1 MEVPVGPK
9 GQEAIEITYTYDIDA
24 LLEVEVKVLSTG
36 VTKNAVIH
44 DEEKQESE
52 EEKAS
57 RAKRLEYLKFN
68 PREDEENMLVMLRAD
83 RVYEESLSEDRKTIE
98 ELIEELQKALD
109 EKNIMMIEIN
119 KKKLTELL
127 DEIENG
133 KNDHFIA

>member
-1 MEVPVGPK
+1 
-9 GQEAIEITYTYDIDA
+9 
-24 LLEVEVKVLSTG
+24 LLEAEVKVLSTG
-36 VTKNAVIH
+36 VMKKVIIQ

-52 EEKAS
+52 AEKAS
-57 RAKRLEYLKFN
+57 RRKRLEYLKFN

-83 RVYEESLSEDRKTIE
+83 RVYEESLSEDRKMIE

-109 EKNIMMIEIN
+109 EKNIMMIEIS

>member
-1 MEVPVGPK
+1 MDLQK
-9 GQEAIEITYTYDIDA
+9 IALDA
-24 LLEVEVKVLSTG
+24 QK
-36 VTKNAVIH
+36 
-44 DEEKQESE
+44 EKQESE